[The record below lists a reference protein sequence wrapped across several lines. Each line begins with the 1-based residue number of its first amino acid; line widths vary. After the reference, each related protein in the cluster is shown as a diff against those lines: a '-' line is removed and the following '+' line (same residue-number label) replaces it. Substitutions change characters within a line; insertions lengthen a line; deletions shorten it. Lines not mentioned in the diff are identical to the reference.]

1 MNKSIVPKIRFK
13 GFNDFYYKT
22 TFNKFYNKGKSG
34 GTPSTKN
41 KDFYNGEIL
50 FLSIKD
56 GTNQGKYIFQTE
68 KTITKKGLKNSSAWL
83 VPQNLHFV
91 IEVQQINF
99 ERSWF
104 IIEKKHYFILRSLVT
119 KYGKD
124 IVINTVN
131 KIVINNVKE
140 NE

>member
-1 MNKSIVPKIRFK
+1 MINLLVENNNSNWDKIFS
-13 GFNDFYYKT
+13 FVFDIFLFIFDVIWN
-22 TFNKFYNKGKSG
+22 
-34 GTPSTKN
+34 TK
-41 KDFYNGEIL
+41 L
-50 FLSIKD
+50 PMHL
-56 GTNQGKYIFQTE
+56 
-68 KTITKKGLKNSSAWL
+68 
-83 VPQNLHFV
+83 V

-104 IIEKKHYFILRSLVT
+104 FIEKKHYFILRSLVI

>member
-1 MNKSIVPKIRFK
+1 MK
-13 GFNDFYYKT
+13 
-22 TFNKFYNKGKSG
+22 KF
-34 GTPSTKN
+34 
-41 KDFYNGEIL
+41 
-50 FLSIKD
+50 
-56 GTNQGKYIFQTE
+56 IFF
-68 KTITKKGLKNSSAWL
+68 LKNYCYISGSMLLFSLIDLLLWIISLYCVGLVFWL
-83 VPQNLHFV
+83 LFALQCVYFVWWFWKNIFYQLNVFRLVNFVWDNPV
-91 IEVQQINF
+91 IEVQQINS

-104 IIEKKHYFILRSLVT
+104 FIEKKHYFILRSLVI